1 MQLEFIHLIALLSFI
16 LTVVGIYVKL
26 SNDMERIKEQII
38 SDRRF
43 YEQKHAYQEETIADL
58 KKAVENNTI
67 AMTKLEMAIEY
78 LTRFRHD
85 ERNVQ

>member
-1 MQLEFIHLIALLSFI
+1 MQLEFIHLMALLSFI

-43 YEQKHAYQEETIADL
+43 YEQKHTHQDESISDL

-78 LTRFRHD
+78 LTKPSHN
-85 ERNVQ
+85 ERNV